1 MDGTIVD
8 TEPYW
13 MVAQEELVEAFGA
26 TWTHEDTLAVV
37 GADMWDSA
45 RLFQSK
51 GVRLSEDEIVTRLTD
66 RVLEQVKHDVP
77 WRPGA
82 RALLVALRDAQI
94 PCALVTMSLGRMA
107 HYVVDAMGFD
117 AFSAVVGGD
126 DVANGKP
133 HAEPYLHGA
142 ALLGVDATHCI
153 AIEDSP
159 TGLAAAVASGAVTIG
174 VEAHVPLPA
183 SASYTLWPTLAGR
196 TAADLMAHFDAARK
210 EVA

>member
-13 MVAQEELVEAFGA
+13 IVAEEELVGAFGG
-26 TWTHEDTLAVV
+26 TWTREDAVAV
-37 GADMWDSA
+37 IGSDLWDAA

-51 GVRLSEDEIVTRLTD
+51 GVTLSEDEIVTRLTD
-66 RVLEQVKHDVP
+66 RVLEQVKHEVP

-82 RALLVALRDAQI
+82 RALLVALKEAQI
-94 PCALVTMSLGRMA
+94 PCALVTMSLNRMA
-107 HYVVDAMGFD
+107 QHIVDAMGFG

-174 VEAHVPLPA
+174 VPAHLPLPA